1 MDADGYPD
9 EDELTRI
16 SEWHNDQF
24 DWSGLMAFIRPLWR
38 YAEDGYWKQQGSL
51 YRLATGGWSGNEAII
66 AALRANPLFW
76 GAAFISEVTGGLYWF
91 YIGEDAMEGVN
102 PLRARRDREALVSA
116 LCAVGFKDLRDEGGS
131 GRGQGQ
137 GD

>member
-38 YAEDGYWKQQGSL
+38 DGYWKQQGSL
-51 YRLATGGWSGNEAII
+51 YRLATGGWCGNEAII
-66 AALRANPLFW
+66 AALRTNTIFW
-76 GAAFISEVTGGLYWF
+76 ATAFISEVTGGLYWF

-116 LCAVGFKDLRDEGGS
+116 LCAVGFKDLRDGMES
-131 GRGQGQ
+131 GVQ
-137 GD
+137 D